1 MSIVRSELKKKA
13 KKESKEWTEMKKRKY
28 FKKGIFDQSGTMSS
42 HILQLLV
49 FFLFWITLLISMR
62 ILLLS
67 TEYLQIKYEE
77 MGLLSKQ

>member
-1 MSIVRSELKKKA
+1 MSIVRSELKKKV

-49 FFLFWITLLISMR
+49 FFSFLDYTIDFHAYFAL
-62 ILLLS
+62 
-67 TEYLQIKYEE
+67 KY
-77 MGLLSKQ
+77 GVPADKI